1 VRRLRVGMW
10 ATLAVVLAG
19 GVGAVIA
26 MSGTRTGVRADD
38 IPVSIVRRGVMTI
51 EVHATGE
58 LNANNSVMLSAPAI
72 GGDALQITR
81 LTQTGERVKKGDVV
95 VEFDPSEQNYKLEQ
109 SRSELMQADEEIIKA
124 KADAQVQVSEDKVA
138 LLKAKYDV
146 RRAELDVEKKELV
159 SKIDGQKNDLALEQA
174 KRVLAELEKDIESHK
189 ASGQATIYLAQE
201 KHNKAQLAMNQAQD
215 NLEHMRVTAPMDGLV
230 SIEKNQNAAGGF
242 YFTGMTLPDYRAG
255 DTVRPGSAIVQ
266 VLDPAG
272 MNLVSKVPED
282 EHDNIRAGQAV
293 KVTFNA
299 IPDHVF
305 EGTVKSVG
313 GMSMGSIFTSDPNS
327 HTFDANIQLNASDPR
342 LRPGLTADLVFE
354 GAQAASVLYIPRQ
367 ALFMKEGKRVVYVRR
382 GGSYQQS
389 EVKITS
395 ASESRAAIEG
405 LQEGAEIVL
414 VDPTIPHKQTGSGSA
429 VSVEGAP

>member
-1 VRRLRVGMW
+1 VRRSRIGMW
-10 ATLAVVLAG
+10 AALALVLAS

-26 MSGTRTGVRADD
+26 MSGTRTRGRADD
-38 IPVSIVRRGVMTI
+38 TPVSTVKRGAMTI
-51 EVHATGE
+51 EVHGTGE
-58 LNANNSVMLSAPAI
+58 LNANNAVMLSAPAI

-81 LTQTGERVKKGDVV
+81 LAQTGEHVKKGDVV
-95 VEFDPSEQNYKLEQ
+95 VEFDPSEQNYKREQ
-109 SRSELMQADEEIIKA
+109 SRSELMQADEEIVKA
-124 KADAQVQVSEDKVA
+124 KADAEVQVSEDKVA

-201 KHNKAQLAMNQAQD
+201 KHNKAQLAMNQAQQ

-282 EHDNIRAGQAV
+282 EHDNVKTGQIV

-327 HTFDANIQLNASDPR
+327 HTFDATIELTGSDPR

-354 GAQAASVLYIPRQ
+354 GEHVASVLYVARQ
-367 ALFMKEGKRVVYVRR
+367 ALFMKDGKRVVFVRK
-382 GGSYQQS
+382 GGSYQQH
-389 EVKITS
+389 EVKIKS
-395 ASESRAAIEG
+395 ASESRVAVGG
-405 LQEGAEIVL
+405 LEEGAEIAL
-414 VDPTIPHKQTGSGSA
+414 IDPTIPHKQTGSGSA
-429 VSVEGAP
+429 ASMEGAP